1 MIPLLLFFLTINF
14 QSDFKGFSSKDEALY
29 YSELLKCEGYFTKND
44 NEKVFIWPKEL
55 KRFKDF
61 NDICVAGNKDKIKP
75 EFILKNTHSGLKAKL
90 LLTEIK
96 NS

>member
-44 NEKVFIWPKEL
+44 NDKIFLKSETEKVIQKTDDTPLSIAEEINKVI
-55 KRFKDF
+55 KR
-61 NDICVAGNKDKIKP
+61 VG
-75 EFILKNTHSGLKAKL
+75 
-90 LLTEIK
+90 
-96 NS
+96 

>member
-44 NEKVFIWPKEL
+44 NEKYFTFHV
-55 KRFKDF
+55 
-61 NDICVAGNKDKIKP
+61 
-75 EFILKNTHSGLKAKL
+75 L
-90 LLTEIK
+90 LSLNYRVLTK
-96 NS
+96 K